1 MSCEP
6 ITGCVIEDSTFAN
19 KARLVDT
26 EEVALL
32 QADIATITWKCWDS
46 AGVLVGSG
54 SLVVATAITDTLLTT
69 GWDADSIGYN
79 FKHTVGDDVCVVAGV
94 HSFEYCDA
102 HRWPVVRHAS
112 IHAGRARGI
121 DELGPPA
128 GFGSLSG
135 NQDQER

>member
-79 FKHTVGDDVCVVAGV
+79 FKHTVGDDVCVVACV
-94 HSFEYCDA
+94 HSFEYLVTLTGCQSF
-102 HRWPVVRHAS
+102 VT
-112 IHAGRARGI
+112 RAFTPDVQGA
-121 DELGPPA
+121 LT
-128 GFGSLSG
+128 S
-135 NQDQER
+135 